1 MGGQTCSSEEKEAV
15 DTVKLSEKEQEKA
28 ALREAELREEQERVL
43 AEQKKKKA
51 EEDRKAAEEEVARR
65 REKELHEV
73 LQRQEEEQKRVA
85 EEQEKERLRAEE
97 EEKKKAEEVAN
108 KQKEE
113 ANKQKKEEE
122 AKAAA
127 EKERK
132 EKEALAK
139 DQAAL
144 EKFMTRDNFTSTKVN
159 EMKVTKKIP
168 SRKYKYP
175 LHQAVKDKDDEIVR
189 ILLANEADV
198 TKKNGSGKTALD
210 KAMQYNVGKSHEKI
224 ISQLK
229 ARVAQGAAA

>member
-1 MGGQTCSSEEKEAV
+1 MG
-15 DTVKLSEKEQEKA
+15 
-28 ALREAELREEQERVL
+28 EEQERVL

-51 EEDRKAAEEEVARR
+51 
-65 REKELHEV
+65 
-73 LQRQEEEQKRVA
+73 
-85 EEQEKERLRAEE
+85 
-97 EEKKKAEEVAN
+97 
-108 KQKEE
+108 
-113 ANKQKKEEE
+113 EEE

-144 EKFMTRDNFTSTKVN
+144 EKFMTKNNFTSTKVN